1 MEDISMEENGMEE
14 KTEKGRKK
22 TKLIAILA
30 VIAAISAVFLVPA
43 AQKYQFQKS
52 TDANFS
58 SVSNKDLDEG
68 DLEKLKA
75 EYGEAGKILQNNGY
89 DLEANLKKADI
100 LRGIQEYDK
109 AIAVYKKMQEKN
121 PADARP
127 SQGLGSVYFIQ
138 KKYQDAKDAYEAAVK
153 NDAKNLDA
161 YLQLARIYR
170 VTGKETDDKDAVK
183 KFYED
188 GISQLG
194 DNKLRLAEAYAAY
207 LERIGEN
214 DKAMEQLN
222 AALAAAPEDDKESVQ
237 VEITRLQ
244 AKMAAPAQ
252 APAAQQ

>member
-1 MEDISMEENGMEE
+1 MEDISVEETGMEE
-14 KTEKGRKK
+14 KTGKGRKK

-30 VIAAISAVFLVPA
+30 VIAAVSALFLVPE
-43 AQKYQFQKS
+43 AQKNQFQKS

-58 SVSNKDLDEG
+58 SVPNKDLDEG

-75 EYGEAGKILQNNGY
+75 EYDEAGKTLKNNGY

-100 LRGIQEYDK
+100 LYRMQEYDK

-127 SQGLGSVYFIQ
+127 LQGLGSVYFIE
-138 KKYQDAKDAYEAAVK
+138 KKYQDAKYAYEAAIK
-153 NDAKNLDA
+153 NDAENLDA
-161 YLQLARIYR
+161 YLQLGRIYR
-170 VTGKETDDKDAVK
+170 ITGKETDDRDAVK

-188 GISQLG
+188 GISRLG
-194 DNKLRLAEAYAAY
+194 DSKLRLMESYADC

-222 AALAAAPEDDKESVQ
+222 AAFAVAPDEDKESVQ
-237 VEITRLQ
+237 VEITKLQ

>member
-1 MEDISMEENGMEE
+1 MEDISTEETGMEE
-14 KTEKGRKK
+14 KNGKGRKR

-30 VIAAISAVFLVPA
+30 VIVIVSALFLVPG

-58 SVSNKDLDEG
+58 SVPNKDLDEG

-75 EYGEAGKILQNNGY
+75 EYDEAGKTLKNNGY
-89 DLEANLKKADI
+89 DLEANLKKAEV
-100 LRGIQEYDK
+100 LYRMQEYDK

-127 SQGLGSVYFIQ
+127 LQGLGSVYFIQ
-138 KKYQDAKDAYEAAVK
+138 KKYQDAKDAYEAAIK
-153 NDAKNLDA
+153 DDAKDLDA

-170 VTGKETDDKDAVK
+170 ITGKETGDKDAVK

-188 GISQLG
+188 GIQHLEG
-194 DNKLRLAEAYAAY
+194 NKLRLVESYADC

-214 DKAMEQLN
+214 DKALEQLN
-222 AALAAAPEDDKESVQ
+222 AALAAAPDEDKESVQ
-237 VEITRLQ
+237 AEITRLQ
-244 AKMAAPAQ
+244 AKIAAPAQ